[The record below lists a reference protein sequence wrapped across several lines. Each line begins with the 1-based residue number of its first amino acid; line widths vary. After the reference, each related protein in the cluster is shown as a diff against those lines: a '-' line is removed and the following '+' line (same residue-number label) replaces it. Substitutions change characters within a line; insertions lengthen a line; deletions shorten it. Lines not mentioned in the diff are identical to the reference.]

1 MNILHSSD
9 GDHEIHSLRCRFAV
23 KFSRESMSHTSRGPA
38 FLILFATL
46 MATAG
51 TGISIVAFPWLAL
64 QHRDSAKDASIV
76 AAAMTLPLV
85 LSTLVAGT
93 AVDFFG
99 RRLVSLVSDSLSGT
113 AVAAVPVI
121 AWFFGSQAINPVVLA
136 ELAVLAF
143 FSAAFDPAGTTA
155 RQSMLPEAAARAGW
169 SLDRTNSVYEAILN
183 LAYIVGPGIGGLMIA
198 TVGGINTMWV
208 TAGSFG
214 LSFIAIGALRLDG
227 TGKPHDA
234 TRPAGLVSGV
244 AEGIRFV
251 WNLRVLRTLGLIDL
265 VVTALYL
272 PMESVLFPKYFSEH
286 HQPAQLGWALAALG
300 AGGVVGALGYAA
312 LSKRTRRRTA
322 VLTATLIFGAASIGI
337 AFLPPLPVILVLCG
351 VIGLVYGPIQP
362 IYNYVMQTRAPH
374 HLRGRVV
381 GVMTGLMYAAGPLG
395 LLVAGPLADAAGL
408 KATFLALAV
417 PIVAIGVIACG
428 LPSLRELDSEPEYA
442 EDAGP

>member
-1 MNILHSSD
+1 
-9 GDHEIHSLRCRFAV
+9 
-23 KFSRESMSHTSRGPA
+23 MSHTSRGPA

-46 MATAG
+46 LATAG

-99 RRLVSLVSDSLSGT
+99 RRRISLVSDALSG
-113 AVAAVPVI
+113 AAVSVI
-121 AWFFGSQAINPVVLA
+121 PLTAWALGAGAINVT
-136 ELAVLAF
+136 ELAVVAF
-143 FSAAFDPAGTTA
+143 CAAAFDPAGATA

-208 TAGSFG
+208 TAGCFGMSF
-214 LSFIAIGALRLDG
+214 LAIGALRLEG
-227 TGKPHDA
+227 AGKPHHA
-234 TRPAGLVSGV
+234 TRPDGLMSGIV
-244 AEGIRFV
+244 EGLRFV
-251 WNLRVLRTLGLIDL
+251 WNLRVLRTLALIDL

-272 PMESVLFPKYFSEH
+272 PMESVLFPKYFTDR
-286 HQPAQLGWALAALG
+286 HQPAQLGWALMALG
-300 AGGVVGALGYAA
+300 VGGVAGALGYAV

-322 VLTATLIFGAASIGI
+322 VLTATLTFGAATVGI

-351 VIGLVYGPIQP
+351 VTGLVYGPIQP

-417 PIVAIGVIACG
+417 PILLIGLVALR
-428 LPSLRELDSEPEYA
+428 LPSLREVDRAPEF
-442 EDAGP
+442 AGDGGP

>member
-1 MNILHSSD
+1 MSSN
-9 GDHEIHSLRCRFAV
+9 
-23 KFSRESMSHTSRGPA
+23 SRGPA

-51 TGISIVAFPWLAL
+51 TGISIIAFPWLAL

-99 RRLVSLVSDSLSGT
+99 RRRISLVSDSLSGT
-113 AVAAVPVI
+113 AVAAVPLT
-121 AWFFGSQAINPVVLA
+121 AWCFGADAINLV

-143 FSAAFDPAGTTA
+143 LAAAFDPAGTTA

-169 SLDRTNSVYEAILN
+169 SLDRTNSSYEAILN

-198 TVGGINTMWV
+198 TLGGINTMWI
-208 TAGSFG
+208 TAGLFG
-214 LSFIAIGALRLDG
+214 LSFLAIGLMRLDG
-227 TGKPHDA
+227 TGKPHHA
-234 TRPAGLVSGV
+234 TRPEGLVSGV
-244 AEGIRFV
+244 AEGLRFV

-272 PMESVLFPKYFSEH
+272 PMESVLFPKYFTDR
-286 HQPAQLGWALAALG
+286 HQPAQLGWALMALG
-300 AGGVVGALGYAA
+300 AGGVAGALGYAV
-312 LSKRTRRRTA
+312 LSNHMRRRTA
-322 VLTATLIFGAASIGI
+322 VLIATLTFGAATAGI
-337 AFLPPLPVILVLCG
+337 AFLPPLPVILVLCA
-351 VIGLVYGPIQP
+351 VTGLVYGPIQP

-381 GVMTGLMYAAGPLG
+381 GVMTGLTYAAGPLG
-395 LLVAGPLADAAGL
+395 LLVAGPLTDAAGL
-408 KATFLALAV
+408 HVTFLALAV
-417 PIVAIGVIACG
+417 PILVVGFIACG
-428 LPSLRELDSEPEYA
+428 LPSLRELDRAPEFA
-442 EDAGP
+442 EDPGA